1 MSETRPEVQRVT
13 MPKWGLSM
21 TEGKVVSWLV
31 HEGEEIRRGTGI
43 AEIETEKSLGVVE
56 AVQEGT
62 LRRIVAEA
70 GRKVPVGAT
79 IAVLA
84 PAEVADSEIDQ
95 VVAEAE
101 AKLAAGEVET
111 TGGPELVVAEV
122 GKWTITA
129 AASGVGP
136 EVVLAIHGFGGDKGN
151 WAFVQDGLAERFRV
165 VALDLPGHGTS
176 SKDVGDGSLETL
188 VDVVSGF
195 LEETEI
201 ESAHLL
207 GHSLG
212 GAVAV
217 ALAARAPDRCRSL
230 TLVAPA
236 GFGSSPDVDYLRG
249 FARAN
254 ARRELMPLLEHLFA
268 DPKFVTRQMAEDL
281 LRFKRTDGV
290 SEALETLLTTL
301 LDGDRQ
307 ALDLRGLLQERTGP
321 TMILWGADDR
331 VLPLPER
338 EGLGTSARLRVVE
351 GAGHMVPIERPDEV
365 VRAVEEAAGT
375 SER

>member
-1 MSETRPEVQRVT
+1 VSETRPEVQRVT

-101 AKLAAGEVET
+101 AKLAAGEVEA

-151 WAFVQDGLAERFRV
+151 WAFVQDGLQERFRV

-195 LEETEI
+195 LDETEI
-201 ESAHLL
+201 EKVVW
-207 GHSLG
+207 G
-212 GAVAV
+212 G
-217 ALAARAPDRCRSL
+217 RC
-230 TLVAPA
+230 
-236 GFGSSPDVDYLRG
+236 
-249 FARAN
+249 
-254 ARRELMPLLEHLFA
+254 
-268 DPKFVTRQMAEDL
+268 
-281 LRFKRTDGV
+281 
-290 SEALETLLTTL
+290 
-301 LDGDRQ
+301 
-307 ALDLRGLLQERTGP
+307 
-321 TMILWGADDR
+321 
-331 VLPLPER
+331 
-338 EGLGTSARLRVVE
+338 VVKE
-351 GAGHMVPIERPDEV
+351 
-365 VRAVEEAAGT
+365 
-375 SER
+375 